1 MSGILTFTK
10 LISLM
15 EKSDKNKKLFKEI
28 GREGLLNIFKES
40 AIVKK
45 KMNAKDT
52 PENRTKFQKIMLK
65 GIARKRKRPKKEKK
79 AKESKCSAAGKSLS
93 KTQSSSAGKILS
105 QCGGGSSSS
114 STTTKSK
121 EKVKVPDKAK
131 GAIPQ
136 KEKNKTAYGKEA
148 DKAEP
153 DKVAKASLKRDWTIV
168 SDNCYGVAYMKAL
181 NKPYESPFF
190 SMFIYAPDYLT
201 LLENFDEYMKLT
213 PVSQL
218 DQPTS
223 QTDKFGGKSKY
234 RKVISKYPVLL
245 LKGSKGDVEIHFAHE
260 KQSPQEAIRKWTSR
274 TKRMN
279 MNKNDMFV
287 KMDSRDKFT
296 VELGKRFLA
305 LKQFPHKR
313 LFVSEKYKSSL
324 GGMKDVVVMDYKT
337 QTPIGTKTEKLF
349 PVPSR

>member
-15 EKSDKNKKLFKEI
+15 EKSDKNKKLFQDI
-28 GREGLLNIFKES
+28 GRQGLLEIFKEG
-40 AIVKK
+40 ITKK

-65 GIARKRKRPKKEKK
+65 GIRKKKPKKEKG
-79 AKESKCSAAGKSLS
+79 SKCSAAGKSLS
-93 KTQSSSAGKILS
+93 KTQSSSAGKTLS
-105 QCGGGSSSS
+105 QCGGGSKTT
-114 STTTKSK
+114 TTTKSTK

-136 KEKNKTAYGKEA
+136 KQKNKTAYGKEA

-153 DKVAKASLKRDWTIV
+153 DTVAKASLKRDWTIV

-213 PVSQL
+213 PVA
-218 DQPTS
+218 QPTS
-223 QTDKFGGKSKY
+223 QSDKFGGKSKY
-234 RKVISKYPVLL
+234 RRVISKYPVLL

-296 VELGKRFLA
+296 VELGKRFLD

>member
-15 EKSDKNKKLFKEI
+15 EKSDKNKKLFQDI
-28 GREGLLNIFKES
+28 GRQGLLEIFKEG
-40 AIVKK
+40 ITKK

-65 GIARKRKRPKKEKK
+65 GIRKKKPKKEKK
-79 AKESKCSAAGKSLS
+79 A
-93 KTQSSSAGKILS
+93 
-105 QCGGGSSSS
+105 
-114 STTTKSK
+114 K

-136 KEKNKTAYGKEA
+136 KQKNKTAYGKEA

-153 DKVAKASLKRDWTIV
+153 DTVAKASLKRDWTIV

-213 PVSQL
+213 PVA
-218 DQPTS
+218 QPTS
-223 QTDKFGGKSKY
+223 QSDKFGGKSKY
-234 RKVISKYPVLL
+234 RRVISKYPVLL

-296 VELGKRFLA
+296 VELGKRFLD

>member
-1 MSGILTFTK
+1 VVSSSDRK
-10 LISLM
+10 QS
-15 EKSDKNKKLFKEI
+15 EKSQI
-28 GREGLLNIFKES
+28 
-40 AIVKK
+40 KK
-45 KMNAKDT
+45 KA
-52 PENRTKFQKIMLK
+52 
-65 GIARKRKRPKKEKK
+65 
-79 AKESKCSAAGKSLS
+79 SKCSAAGKSLS
-93 KTQSSSAGKILS
+93 KTQSSSAGKTLS
-105 QCGGGSSSS
+105 QCGGGSKT
-114 STTTKSK
+114 TTTKK

-148 DKAEP
+148 DEAEP
-153 DKVAKASLKRDWTIV
+153 DTVAKASLKRDWTIV

-213 PVSQL
+213 PVA
-218 DQPTS
+218 QPTS

>member
-15 EKSDKNKKLFKEI
+15 EKSDKNKKLFQDI
-28 GREGLLNIFKES
+28 GRQGLLEIFKEG
-40 AIVKK
+40 ITKK

-65 GIARKRKRPKKEKK
+65 GIRKKKPKKEK
-79 AKESKCSAAGKSLS
+79 
-93 KTQSSSAGKILS
+93 
-105 QCGGGSSSS
+105 
-114 STTTKSK
+114 
-121 EKVKVPDKAK
+121 KVKVPDKAK

-153 DKVAKASLKRDWTIV
+153 DTVAKASLKRDWTIV

-213 PVSQL
+213 PVA
-218 DQPTS
+218 QPTS
-223 QTDKFGGKSKY
+223 QSDKFGGKSKY
-234 RKVISKYPVLL
+234 RRVISKYPVLL

-296 VELGKRFLA
+296 VELGKRFLD